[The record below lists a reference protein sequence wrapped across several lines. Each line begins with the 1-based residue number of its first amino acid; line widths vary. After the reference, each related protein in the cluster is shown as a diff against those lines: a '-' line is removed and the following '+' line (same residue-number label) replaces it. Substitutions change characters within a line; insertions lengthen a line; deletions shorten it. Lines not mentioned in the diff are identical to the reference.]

1 MSRPKFRCLVGR
13 SGALGFALTA
23 WIIIPGIARADD
35 APAYVGEAQK
45 IVQSGY
51 KGNFDPPPSR
61 GPAAVRGK
69 KVWYISCGQA
79 YTACSTMASGFAEA
93 GKDLGWEVT
102 IQDGKATPSVAAD
115 IIRLGVAAKVDAIGL
130 LSFDCPGIKSALL
143 QAKQEKV
150 PVEGGGSL
158 DCDDPTFGKQ
168 EPLFAATLNLLGS
181 TNAGEFYY
189 KMGQARGYYILAKT
203 NGHANVVSINET
215 GQRIQQ
221 MNSEGFRSV
230 MKPCT
235 DCKIDKTDFNFGQVP
250 NPATQIWK
258 SAVLRNKDVNV
269 IEYGIDALMDLGLR
283 PAVQQ
288 IDLKNVIV
296 GGGEGYP
303 NNFGLIRQGIQTFS
317 VAVPY
322 VWVGMAQAD
331 NVNRILAG
339 QNPKDMPSE
348 GAGFE
353 YVDKDHNLPPEGPDL
368 RAVTRFQ
375 VGVPEGLERQVV

>member
-1 MSRPKFRCLVGR
+1 MSKPKIGCAVRR
-13 SGALGFALTA
+13 SGMIGSALAASIAASGL
-23 WIIIPGIARADD
+23 ARADD
-35 APAYVGEAQK
+35 VPAYVREAQK
-45 IVQSGY
+45 IVESGY
-51 KGNFDPPPSR
+51 KGNFDPPPSA

-79 YTACSTMASGFAEA
+79 YAACSTAANGFAEA
-93 GKDLGWEVT
+93 GKELGWEVT

-115 IIRLGVAAKVDAIGL
+115 IIRLGVAAKVDAISL
-130 LSFDCPGIKSALL
+130 FAFDCPGIKSALL
-143 QAKQEKV
+143 QAKQENV
-150 PVEGGGSL
+150 PVEAAASL
-158 DCDDPTFGKQ
+158 DCNDPTFGKQ
-168 EPLFAATLNLLGS
+168 EPLFTATLNLLGS
-181 TNAGEFYY
+181 TDAGEFYF

-203 NGHANVVSINET
+203 NGHANIVSINET

-221 MNSEGFRSV
+221 MNTEGFQNV

-258 SAVLRNKDVNV
+258 SAVLRDKDLNV

-317 VAVPY
+317 VALPLR
-322 VWVGMAQAD
+322 WVGMAQAD

-339 QNPKDMPSE
+339 QNPKDMPNE

-353 YVDKDHNLPPEGPDL
+353 YIDKDHNLPPEGE
-368 RAVTRFQ
+368 VF
-375 VGVPEGLERQVV
+375 VPSFDFKSAYLKIWNAK

>member
-1 MSRPKFRCLVGR
+1 MNRLKTGCLVGR
-13 SGALGFALTA
+13 SGALGIALAATIVA
-23 WIIIPGIARADD
+23 SGLARADD
-35 APAYVGEAQK
+35 APAYVHEAQK
-45 IVQSGY
+45 IVESGY
-51 KGNFDPPPSR
+51 KGNFDPPPST

-93 GKDLGWEVT
+93 GKDLGWEVS

-115 IIRLGVAAKVDAIGL
+115 IIRLGVAAKVDAIAL
-130 LSFDCPGIKSALL
+130 WSFDCPGVKSALL
-143 QAKQEKV
+143 QAKQENV

-181 TNAGEFYY
+181 TNAGQFYY

-203 NGHANVVSINET
+203 NGHANIVSINET

-230 MKPCT
+230 MKECA

-258 SAVLRNKDVNV
+258 SAVLRDKDVNV

-283 PAVQQ
+283 SAVQQ

-353 YVDKDHNLPPEGPDL
+353 YVDKDHNLPPEGQIFAPSLDFKSAYL
-368 RAVTRFQ
+368 RVWNAK
-375 VGVPEGLERQVV
+375 

>member
-1 MSRPKFRCLVGR
+1 MNRHAFECLKWRRGLLSAVI
-13 SGALGFALTA
+13 TA
-23 WIIIPGIARADD
+23 SVASVNLAWADD
-35 APAYVGEAQK
+35 LPAFVQESQK
-45 IVQSGY
+45 IVESGY
-51 KGNFDPPPSR
+51 KGNFDPPPTQ
-61 GPAAVRGK
+61 GPSAVRGK

-93 GKDLGWEVT
+93 GKHLGWEVT

-115 IIRLGVAAKVDAIGL
+115 IIRLGVAARVDAIAL
-130 LSFDCPGIKSALL
+130 FAFDCPGIKSALL

-150 PVEGGGSL
+150 PVEAAGSL
-158 DCDDPTFGKQ
+158 DCSDPSFGNQ
-168 EPLFAATLNLLGS
+168 EPLFTASVNLLGS

-189 KMGQARGYYILAKT
+189 KMGMARGHYIIAKT
-203 NGHANVVSINET
+203 NGHANIVSINEN

-221 MNSEGFRSV
+221 LNTEGFQKVLSAC
-230 MKPCT
+230 K

-258 SAVLRNKDVNV
+258 SAVLRNAKANV

-283 PAVQQ
+283 SAVQQ

-322 VWVGMAQAD
+322 TWVGMAQAD

-339 QNPKDMPSE
+339 EDPKTMPNE
-348 GAGFE
+348 GTGFE
-353 YVDKDHNLPPEGPDL
+353 YIDKEHNLPTEGQIFNPSLDFKSAYL
-368 RAVTRFQ
+368 KVWNSK
-375 VGVPEGLERQVV
+375 